1 MLITIIRHKL
11 PIVLTAILSML
22 QSPLV
27 LAEVVATVTANKVAK
42 GEVFVLKIV
51 SDNRLQSEDI
61 DFSVLDDDFFTG
73 RPGFGSS
80 INIINGKRT
89 VRSEWN
95 ISLAPLRAGVLKI
108 PSFTVGGEK
117 TDTIYITASI
127 DASAPSQNEL
137 VEYQVQLSSN
147 EVFPQQVARLKTR
160 LIIKTDIR
168 RLQNPQIVPPSV
180 SSEVKLEPL
189 GQSKQYKMVI
199 DGIDATI
206 VDQDYS
212 LSSQK
217 PGNYKVQG
225 PKLTGAFLVQ
235 DRSQGGTRLVPIDT
249 PAEVITLQVAE
260 KPQNYSGVWL
270 PTPELTLTQRWL
282 DEDGQLITGNQHT
295 LDVGSPITRII
306 TITAEGVLQSQ
317 LPELAPDY
325 PDSVRIYPEPAQFK
339 RDDNRVAMEIKQVI
353 IPKTEGQTLLPPI
366 SLPWWNTE
374 SKQPETAVASALS
387 LNVTASETETL
398 TLASPVQAQ
407 SHSPQPEAVI
417 IRDSG
422 IWPYTTALF
431 AFLWLVTSYLWLKQR
446 KQPVTES
453 EVREAK
459 PTLTDSA
466 LISALK
472 QKNGVQIQNCITRWF
487 NENPHVPEQLKGEI
501 EQEVAQIMSA
511 LYSGQEQGW
520 DGQSLL
526 NKLKKSS
533 KSKT

>member
-1 MLITIIRHKL
+1 MLVSTF
-11 PIVLTAILSML
+11 A
-22 QSPLV
+22 

-108 PSFTVGGEK
+108 PSFNVGGEK
-117 TDTIYITASI
+117 TDTIYITSSI
-127 DASAPSQNEL
+127 DAAAPSQDEL
-137 VEYQVQLSSN
+137 VEYQVQLSNN
-147 EVFPQQVARLKTR
+147 EIFPQQVARLKTR

-206 VDQDYS
+206 VDLDYS
-212 LSSQK
+212 LSTK
-217 PGNYKVQG
+217 EPGNYKIQG

-235 DRSQGGTRLVPIDT
+235 DPSQGGTRLVPIDT

-270 PTPELTLTQRWL
+270 PAPELTLTQRWL

-295 LDVGSPITRII
+295 LAIGSPITRII

-317 LPELAPDY
+317 LPEPELNY

-339 RDDNRVAMEIKQVI
+339 QDDNRVTMEIKQVI
-353 IPKTEGQTLLPPI
+353 IPKTEGQTLLPST
-366 SLPWWNTE
+366 SLPWWNTD
-374 SKQPETAVASALS
+374 SKQSETAVASALS

-398 TLASPVQAQ
+398 TLASPVQDQ
-407 SHSPQPEAVI
+407 SRSPQPEKVI

-431 AFLWLVTSYLWLKQR
+431 ALLWLVFSYLWLKQS
-446 KQPVTES
+446 KPPVTES
-453 EVREAK
+453 EVRGPK
-459 PTLTDSA
+459 PALTDTA
-466 LISALK
+466 LISALE
-472 QKNGVQIQNCITRWF
+472 QKNGVQIQSCVTRWF
-487 NENPHVPEQLKGEI
+487 DENPHIPQQLKDEI
-501 EQEVAQIMSA
+501 EQEVAQIMAA

-520 DGQSLL
+520 DSQSLL
-526 NKLKKSS
+526 KKLKVAAKTKPEKSIS
-533 KSKT
+533 EPLARL